1 MKADQLGNR
10 GSDPRVIE
18 EDNPGDSRTPPPEPV
33 DDSWIRHVPSAVSV
47 PVAAGARWR
56 VSFLPS
62 FLPSLVW
69 LVPVVVILGGGWLT
83 VRAAGER
90 GSIVTI
96 TFATADGL
104 EANKTTVRYKGVA
117 VGSVKAIA
125 LRDDGPGVV
134 ATVELSRQMSPLLV
148 EDAKF
153 WVVRPRVSAVGISG
167 MNTLFGG
174 AQIAFDRGSSSKK
187 CRAFASLE
195 TEPVTSSDRRGTR
208 INLRSENPGSL
219 DVGSPVYFRSVQ
231 VGRVTRL
238 ALESS
243 GDAVLLEAFIDAPYD
258 SRINASTRFWN
269 ASGLNVTLGVRGL
282 RVDTQSVA
290 SILAG
295 GLAFENRDPAPAV
308 EATPVPTLG
317 TFPIFASREA
327 ALRGSISRSNDYRLS
342 FNRSIRGLEVG
353 ARVELLG
360 LEVGE
365 VREVEV
371 ELDAETAAPRTRV
384 VINLDPELL
393 HLVRAG
399 DPELPSTAAGRAS
412 AADDM
417 LRVLAPLVERGG
429 LRARVRIAN
438 FLTNQRYVALEREPD
453 AGAAEVDWT
462 ARPVS
467 LPTSRAIDQELGDEV
482 ERLVSNLAS
491 LPLGRLTTEATSTL
505 TVMRRT
511 LEDVSSLTNQVDGDL
526 VPHLQTAMTQSERT
540 LGVVE
545 RTLASDSPLQR
556 DLQGSLRE
564 LTAAAQSIRLLAE
577 TLKEHP
583 ESLVWGR
590 RKGARK

>member
-1 MKADQLGNR
+1 MKAEQRDNR
-10 GSDPRVIE
+10 GSEPRVIE

-47 PVAAGARWR
+47 PVAAGERWC

-62 FLPSLVW
+62 SLPSPVW

-83 VRAAGER
+83 VRGAGER

-134 ATVELSRQMSPLLV
+134 ATVELSRQMSRLLV

-167 MNTLFGG
+167 LNTLFGG

-208 INLRSENPGSL
+208 IDLRSENPGSL

-231 VGRVTRL
+231 VGRVTRM

-295 GLAFENRDPAPAV
+295 GLAFESRDPAPTV

-342 FNRSIRGLEVG
+342 FKG

-365 VREVEV
+365 VREVDV
-371 ELDAETAAPRTRV
+371 ELDAATAVPRTRV
-384 VINLDPELL
+384 LINLDPELL
-393 HLVRAG
+393 HLVRGG
-399 DPELPSTAAGRAS
+399 DAELRSTAAGRAS

-417 LRVLAPLVERGG
+417 RRVLVPWWSAAACG
-429 LRARVRIAN
+429 L
-438 FLTNQRYVALEREPD
+438 
-453 AGAAEVDWT
+453 GCG
-462 ARPVS
+462 
-467 LPTSRAIDQELGDEV
+467 LPTFSPT
-482 ERLVSNLAS
+482 S
-491 LPLGRLTTEATSTL
+491 ATSPSSAS
-505 TVMRRT
+505 RT
-511 LEDVSSLTNQVDGDL
+511 QAPPRWTGR
-526 VPHLQTAMTQSERT
+526 PCQSAFPPR
-540 LGVVE
+540 G
-545 RTLASDSPLQR
+545 R
-556 DLQGSLRE
+556 
-564 LTAAAQSIRLLAE
+564 SIRSSAIKSSIWSR
-577 TLKEHP
+577 TSP
-583 ESLVWGR
+583 ASRSDASSPR
-590 RKGARK
+590 RPRPSP